1 MSASDRQT
9 VELRFFA
16 SARAAMGANCIT
28 IDLPGDSTI
37 ESVLGGLAANDD
49 RLGAV
54 FGRCSFLVNGI
65 ATTDRDRSLTDGDRV
80 DVLPP
85 FAGG

>member
-1 MSASDRQT
+1 MSASGKQT

-16 SARAAMGANCIT
+16 SARAAMGTN
-28 IDLPGDSTI
+28 DLRVDLSGDPRI
-37 ESVLGGLAANDD
+37 ESVLGELAANDD

-65 ATTDRDRSLTDGDRV
+65 ATTDRDRVLTDGDRV